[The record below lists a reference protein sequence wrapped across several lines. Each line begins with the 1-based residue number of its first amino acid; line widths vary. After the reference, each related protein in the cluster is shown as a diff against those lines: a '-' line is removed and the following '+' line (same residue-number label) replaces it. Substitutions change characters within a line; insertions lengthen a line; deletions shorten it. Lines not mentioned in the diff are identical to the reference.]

1 MLTSGFRAFGGEE
14 LVRDFLQDLPGG
26 FWTQFIVVMVV
37 IFLLGFFLDW
47 LELTLI
53 LLPLVSPVVAG
64 LDFDPVWFTV
74 LFAVCLQTSFLT
86 PPVGGALFYLRG
98 IAPPSVDL
106 RVIYRGV
113 VPFTIIQL
121 IGLII
126 IFRWESLVTWL
137 PTQAYGQ

>member
-1 MLTSGFRAFGGEE
+1 MQL
-14 LVRDFLQDLPGG
+14 LPRL
-26 FWTQFIVVMVV
+26 WSLSSCSNI
-37 IFLLGFFLDW
+37 LLGFFLDW

-98 IAPPSVDL
+98 IAPPGVDL

-137 PTQAYGQ
+137 PAQAYGQ